1 MRILYAALK
10 YDYGIPERGFSF
22 EHYNFHDSLVAMG
35 HEVEY
40 FDYYP
45 LYLAH
50 GSTRM
55 TQMLAERVDAW
66 KPDLLFTFLFSD
78 QFDARVLRQITDQ
91 KKTITFNWFADDHW
105 RFENFT
111 SRWAPC
117 FTFVSTTDAASLPR
131 YKAIGCKNV
140 LLTQWAANPRIYT
153 PGDGTLTHDVTFVGQ
168 GYGDRPRLI
177 TSLRRKG
184 IPVRVWGTLWN
195 VRRWHIYARKLRVL
209 SAASLER
216 LTNETR
222 IAQAE
227 MVRVFQSSRI
237 NLNLS
242 TSSQSAPNQIKGRN
256 FELPA
261 CRGFQISGYA
271 NRLED
276 FLTPDKEIVCYT
288 STEELVEKIRYYL
301 EHDEERSAIAR
312 AGFDRTIREHT
323 YEQRFTDIFRAMG
336 LLS

>member
-22 EHYNFHDSLVAMG
+22 EHYNFYDSLVAMG

-45 LYLAH
+45 LYRAH
-50 GSTRM
+50 GSLRM
-55 TQMLAERVDAW
+55 TQMLADRVEAW
-66 KPDLLFTFLFSD
+66 KPDMLFTFLFSD
-78 QFDARVLRQITDQ
+78 QFDARVLRQITDRR
-91 KKTITFNWFADDHW
+91 KTITFNWFADDHW

-111 SRWAPC
+111 ARWAPC
-117 FTFVSTTDAASLPR
+117 FTFVSTTDAESLPR

-177 TSLRRKG
+177 ASLRKRG
-184 IPVRVWGTLWN
+184 IPVRVWGTLWH
-195 VRRWHIYARKLRVL
+195 VRRWHIYARKLGL
-209 SAASLER
+209 LGAASLEK

-222 IAQAE
+222 ISQE
-227 MVRVFQSSRI
+227 DMIRVFQTSRI

-242 TSSQSAPNQIKGRN
+242 NASQAAANQIKGRN

-261 CRGFQISGYA
+261 CGGFQLSGYA
-271 NRLED
+271 HRMEE
-276 FLTPDKEIVCYT
+276 FLIPGKEIVCYD
-288 STEELVEKIRYYL
+288 STDELAEKIAYYL
-301 EHDEERSAIAR
+301 GHEEERKAIAR
-312 AGFDRTIREHT
+312 AGYERTMRDHLYEH
-323 YEQRFTDIFRAMG
+323 RFTALFRAMG
-336 LLS
+336 VVS